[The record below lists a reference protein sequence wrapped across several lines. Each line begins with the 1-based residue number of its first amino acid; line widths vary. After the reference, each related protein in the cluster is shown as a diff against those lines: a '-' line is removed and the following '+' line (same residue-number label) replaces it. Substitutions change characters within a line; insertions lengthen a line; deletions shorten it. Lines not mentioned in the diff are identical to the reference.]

1 MMEAKT
7 AEASAIRRRIKT
19 IDKKTAAKY
28 ALLIAV
34 AIITAVLTAVI
45 KYPQSESINYV
56 NSDAT
61 WHTLLTMQAYD
72 ETPVSQHRFLP
83 IVSLGGEINKG
94 IPWGATIP
102 DEYGNYYYTSFSPAG
117 YILPYFFVK
126 LFGMPINETSL
137 YIFNTLLLAVT
148 AVLVGF
154 IVQRLFRDKKYPFLL
169 GLTAA
174 AFYCFI
180 PEVMN
185 SQGIVYWHQSV
196 MQVTLALQLLCFIN
210 MAKGR
215 AGKPSVIAFYILC
228 LLNPYIEWTGYV
240 ANVGYAIGLFVL
252 LRRNKKAAL
261 NKSAAVVGLTA
272 LSFMFFTLHYLSA
285 VSVDEFS
292 TALEQR
298 FFARSSSTYTS
309 LLDLLNSYVDSFGY
323 LFILIVALLVLVII
337 AYKGFGW
344 VKKSAFYSNMPVFFV
359 AFFPVLENVV
369 MKQHAVLYTY
379 DRMKF
384 SFVLILIICDLLY
397 LLFDRMSGLNLS
409 ALPASM
415 AAVLMAVVCV
425 VNMFS
430 FFNSNRC
437 WEVDYRESNKLLA
450 DYCIA
455 RYTENNSVYGL
466 DTYTVRGYVNLLF
479 ERSMYEYATKETV
492 IQEAKN
498 RNMRYAVT
506 IYVGELGVWNLY
518 AFDRAEIYDLNTGQT
533 TVISSR
539 EGYIAENVY

>member
-1 MMEAKT
+1 MESKT
-7 AEASAIRRRIKT
+7 EGSSAIQQRFKS
-19 IDKKTAAKY
+19 IDKKIAVKY
-28 ALLIAV
+28 ALIIAA
-34 AIITAVLTAVI
+34 AIIAAVLTAVI
-45 KYPQSESINYV
+45 KYPKTESINYV

-117 YILPYFFVK
+117 YVLPYFFVK
-126 LFGMPINETSL
+126 LFGLPMNETSL
-137 YIFNTLLLAVT
+137 YIFNTLLLAIT
-148 AVLVGF
+148 AVLIGL
-154 IVQRLFRDKKYPFLL
+154 IVRRLFNDKKYPFLL

-174 AFYCFI
+174 VFYCFI

-210 MAKGR
+210 IAKGK

-240 ANVGYAIGLFVL
+240 ANISYAIGLFAVF
-252 LRRNKKAAL
+252 RQNKKSAL
-261 NKSAAVVGLTA
+261 QKSAAVAGLTA
-272 LSFMFFTLHYLSA
+272 LSFMLFSLHYLSA

-292 TALEQR
+292 SALEKR
-298 FFARSSSTYTS
+298 FFARSSSAYTS
-309 LLDLLNSYVDSFGY
+309 LLDLLNGYVQSFGY
-323 LFILIVALLVLVII
+323 VFVLIAALLVLVII

-344 VKKSAFYSNMPVFFV
+344 IKKSAFYSNMPVFFV

-369 MKQHAVLYTY
+369 MKQHAVSYTY
-379 DRMKF
+379 DRMKL

-397 LLFDRMSGLNLS
+397 LIFDKISGINLS
-409 ALPASM
+409 ALPASA

-430 FFNSNRC
+430 FLDSGRC
-437 WEVDYRESNKLLA
+437 WEVDYRENNKLLA
-450 DYCIA
+450 DYCTA
-455 RYTENNSVYGL
+455 RYTESNSVYGL
-466 DTYTVRGYVNLLF
+466 DTRTVRGYVNLLF
-479 ERSMYEYATKETV
+479 ERSMYERTTKDSV

-506 IYVGELGVWNLY
+506 IYVGQFGAWNLY
-518 AFDRAEIYDLNTGQT
+518 EFDRAEIYDLNTGKT
-533 TVISSR
+533 KVVSVS
-539 EGYIAENVY
+539 EGYLNTKSF